1 MEDKVKKLSESELE
15 IMLIVWSADKSVTSN
30 YILEHIKN
38 ERKWVLSTLMTVLAR
53 LEKKKVLVCDRST
66 RTNYYSALISEDEY
80 KTKVNRSFMEK
91 LYGNSVSDLV
101 ASLYNSKT
109 IDKKDLVE
117 LRELI
122 NRLDKENQDGDQ

>member
-1 MEDKVKKLSESELE
+1 MEEKIKKLSDSELD
-15 IMLIVWSADKSVTSN
+15 IMLIVWGADKPVTSS
-30 YILEHIKN
+30 YILEHMKN

-53 LEKKKVLVCDRST
+53 LEKKNILACDRNT
-66 RTNYYSALISEDEY
+66 RTNYYSALISEEEY
-80 KTKVNRSFMEK
+80 KTRANRSFMEK

-109 IDKKDLVE
+109 INKKDLVE

>member
-1 MEDKVKKLSESELE
+1 M
-15 IMLIVWSADKSVTSN
+15 
-30 YILEHIKN
+30 
-38 ERKWVLSTLMTVLAR
+38 AR

-101 ASLYNSKT
+101 VSLYNSKT